1 MIRAVFG
8 DWMFV
13 IITHTRKTIFAAF
26 LLFPVHY
33 ALCTNNCFAAD
44 TETVITSDTLEYF
57 SETGDYV
64 AKGSVTIKQEAATA
78 HADEMIYHEDT
89 GNVHAEGNVRFD
101 DPSASVSADKADLNM
116 EKKTGMLYGA
126 KILFKEENYHL
137 SGSMIER
144 KSENEFYSR
153 DQASFTTCNGIP
165 AAWCF
170 RGREVDLVAGDRL
183 TARDASFRIRN
194 IPVLYS
200 PFLYMPVLTERKT
213 GLLMPIVSVS
223 NTRGFGLLIPFYWA
237 ISENRDATFVLD
249 TYTKRGIGTG
259 LEYRFIEPD
268 GIKSEWWLYHIR
280 DRELHKNFIE
290 VKALHENRTGRGME
304 GFLSINYVN
313 EQDFYRE
320 FNPNKEKQIQR
331 FLQST
336 GEFSIP
342 LEHARLYLLGQ
353 YWVDLNND
361 TGNVPQKLPELG
373 YVLNYTRFG
382 SVLVSAEATGTNLW
396 RENGISAQRLDI
408 YPKVL
413 HSLGRDVVLSQTI
426 AARGTAYAF
435 HQDDNEQSN
444 TLRAGFEYDGNIH
457 TRLYRKYSAFTHVIE
472 PMVRYHF
479 ISSSDDDLPVFDE
492 KELFKITSR
501 IEFIIMNRIIQRGK
515 ELASVRVT
523 QSIDTYEGDRPFMP
537 LQLDIGIRSF
547 LPLMISATYDVHIGE
562 VKTLSSEITIPFTRG
577 AVTFSQRYNRDE
589 DIRIY
594 KAGLTMRP
602 IKAVQMG
609 VEAWYDGEKAELTNL
624 SAKLHYISQCWGAR
638 LEISQTPEAFNFMV
652 MIDLYGIT
660 GKAPSKTTKGL
671 IPWS

>member
-101 DPSASVSADKADLNM
+101 DPSASGNADKADLNM
-116 EKKTGMLYGA
+116 EKKTGTLYGA

-153 DQASFTTCNGIP
+153 DQAGFTTCNGIP

-268 GIKSEWWLYHIR
+268 GVKSEWWLYHIR
-280 DRELHKNFIE
+280 DRELHKDFIE

-361 TGNVPQKLPELG
+361 TGNVPQKLPEIG

-435 HQDDNEQSN
+435 HQNDNDNEQSN

-457 TRLYRKYSAFTHVIE
+457 TRLYRKYNAFTHVIE

-501 IEFIIMNRIIQRGK
+501 IEFSIMNRIIARGK
-515 ELASVRVT
+515 ELVSVRVT
-523 QSIDTYEGDRPFMP
+523 QPIDTYEGDRPFMP
-537 LQLDIGIRSF
+537 LQLDIGIRNP
-547 LPLMISATYDVHIGE
+547 LPLMISATYDVHTGSI
-562 VKTLSSEITIPFTRG
+562 KTVSSEITIPYALG
-577 AVTFSQRYNRDE
+577 AVTFSQRYNKDQ

-602 IKAVQMG
+602 VKAVQMG
-609 VEAWYDGEKAELTNL
+609 VEAWYDAKGEGLTNL
-624 SAKLHYISQCWGAR
+624 SANLQYVSQCWGVR
-638 LEISQTPEAFNFMV
+638 LHVSQTPIAFSVMG

-660 GKAPSKTTKGL
+660 AKRPKGFYDG
-671 IPWS
+671 